1 MLEVDPPLVV
11 TVTNDEHNVPRIPK
25 VRDVMMSY
33 RQPLTKWSVDD
44 LGIDA
49 AQARAG
55 DCYYEVAEL
64 SIPQKDTQCDFLD
77 GETLE
82 QKVEAFAK
90 RLTAVTG
97 AL

>member
-1 MLEVDPPLVV
+1 
-11 TVTNDEHNVPRIPK
+11 
-25 VRDVMMSY
+25 
-33 RQPLTKWSVDD
+33 
-44 LGIDA
+44 
-49 AQARAG
+49 
-55 DCYYEVAEL
+55 VAEL